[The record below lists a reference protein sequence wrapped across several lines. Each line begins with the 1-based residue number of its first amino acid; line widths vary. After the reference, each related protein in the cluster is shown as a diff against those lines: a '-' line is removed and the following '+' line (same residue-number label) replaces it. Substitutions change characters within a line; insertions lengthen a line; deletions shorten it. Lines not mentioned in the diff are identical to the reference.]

1 MDDLASSGAGIQ
13 SAILDA
19 VCDAL
24 AISLVIYDRD
34 DHVVFASKKMQA
46 FFSLSGTDV
55 SVGAGLRD
63 VLGSVYDYR
72 KKLGFIGNAI
82 APHRCTERDDWI
94 SDQLASHWKER
105 AERVEQVGEKSLRY
119 TYKRL
124 SSGMGICVVT
134 DISDQK
140 KREDQWR
147 SDIERVQVTEEILD
161 NLPFSIYVKDRNTA
175 YVAVNKAGCALLE
188 TTPDMIL
195 RRTVFD
201 IHSNP
206 LGQRIDALDRHV
218 LETGIPTT
226 LAERVTRLTGEEALV
241 ITRKQRIGKPGRYF
255 LVTTMDDVTPFA
267 IVGEDGRSF
276 IPGLKHLT
284 FEQSSYKGVEKR
296 RATQILKGRSIL
308 FVTANEELGLVARE
322 KFGPTD
328 VDFAVVADYAQQKAC
343 LDVAATA
350 AVKIDL
356 VIVDVQMEFACLELP
371 RAYGVDVITIDEF
384 QTKNALLDIAGRHFH
399 AASQLPSI
407 ANGDGEWNISTS
419 AETAG
424 AASSKNLDVLVVED
438 NDINQI
444 VFSQILDGFG
454 LSYKIATSA
463 QEALHVFEKEKPSVV
478 LMDTTLPDFDGFEA
492 ARRIR
497 KMEGS
502 HARRTPI
509 VGVVALAFEGDRQ
522 ACAQAGM
529 DDMLLKPISPDMIEV
544 LLKRFMPQRETRITG

>member
-13 SAILDA
+13 SVILDA

-34 DHVVFASKKMQA
+34 DQVVFASRRMQA
-46 FFSLSGTDV
+46 FSALSGTNV
-55 SVGAGLRD
+55 SMGARLRD
-63 VLGSVYDYR
+63 VLGAIYDYR
-72 KKLGFIGNAI
+72 KSLLSGSNSTASTG
-82 APHRCTERDDWI
+82 CTEREDWV

-105 AERVEQVGEKSLRY
+105 SERIEQVADKWLRY
-119 TYKRL
+119 AQKRL
-124 SSGMGICVVT
+124 PSGLGICVVT
-134 DISDQK
+134 DFTEQK

-161 NLPFSIYVKDRNTA
+161 NLPFSIFVKDRNTA
-175 YVAVNKAGCALLE
+175 YVAVNRAGCALLE
-188 TTPDMIL
+188 TTSDMIL
-195 RRTVFD
+195 GRTVFD

-218 LETGIPTT
+218 LETGIPST
-226 LAERVTRLTGEEALV
+226 LPERVTRLKGEEALV

-255 LVTTMDDVTPFA
+255 LVTTMDDVTPYGMT
-267 IVGEDGRSF
+267 GEDGRSF

-284 FEQSSYKGVEKR
+284 FEQSSYVGVGKHR
-296 RATQILKGRSIL
+296 SSQMLKGRSIL
-308 FVTANEELGLVARE
+308 LVTANEKLGLLARQNL
-322 KFGPTD
+322 GAAN
-328 VDFAVVADYAQQKAC
+328 VDFALVSDYAQQKAC
-343 LDVAATA
+343 FDVAASA
-350 AVKIDL
+350 GVKIDL

-371 RAYGVDVITIDEF
+371 RAYRVDVITLDEF
-384 QTKNALLDIAGRHFH
+384 QAQNALLDIVARHFQS
-399 AASQLPSI
+399 ASQLSSV
-407 ANGDGEWNISTS
+407 ANEDGEWKISTS
-419 AETAG
+419 VAPVAP
-424 AASSKNLDVLVVED
+424 AARKNLDVLVVED

-454 LSYKIATSA
+454 LRYKIATSA
-463 QEALHVFEKEKPSVV
+463 QEALHLFEKDNPSVIF
-478 LMDTTLPDFDGFEA
+478 MDTTLPDFDGFEA

-509 VGVVALAFEGDRQ
+509 IGVVALAFEGDRQ

-544 LLKRFMPQRETRITG
+544 LLKRFMPQDETRITG